1 MSARGCAAAV
11 CGEPITKTIE
21 VANGTKRRGMA
32 ERSAS
37 NSISCDGDRRT
48 GRADGNRGRA
58 RAGLASRAATLPASR
73 EPSAKLLAS
82 FASAKRK
89 GRRPAGSRRPLIVS
103 MSTYFRLDIAVRS
116 NLPATTKDEPHQLE
130 PNPPGLIEVTLLVNR
145 AFWSLVKALQSPLF
159 RSVS

>member
-37 NSISCDGDRRT
+37 NSITAMAIAAPVAPTAIAAVRRRS
-48 GRADGNRGRA
+48 GIACRNAQ
-58 RAGLASRAATLPASR
+58 ASR
-73 EPSAKLLAS
+73 EPSARLFAS
-82 FASAKRK
+82 FASGQKK
-89 GRRPAGSRRPLIVS
+89 GGGPARSRRPLIVS
-103 MSTYFRLDIAVRS
+103 MSTYFRLAIAVRS

-130 PNPPGLIEVTLLVNR
+130 PNPPGLIGVTLLVNR